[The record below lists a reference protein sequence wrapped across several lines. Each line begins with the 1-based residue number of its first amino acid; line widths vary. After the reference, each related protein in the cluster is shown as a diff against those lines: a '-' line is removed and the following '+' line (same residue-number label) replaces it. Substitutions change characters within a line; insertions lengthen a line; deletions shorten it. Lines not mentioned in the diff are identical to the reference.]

1 MRQGVS
7 RPVRS
12 LLRISRGDMIRS
24 AETEV
29 VKLDLADGLGGGAEE
44 IEIFRPCAT
53 GVRRTGGHRGLEG
66 KRRLQPGVCY
76 L

>member
-1 MRQGVS
+1 
-7 RPVRS
+7 
-12 LLRISRGDMIRS
+12 MIRS